1 MVLLTVGDNRK
12 NHATMDRRR
21 NHEILASMTEQAKR
35 NPLHRFPVVETS
47 DPKEFGDAITAE
59 FGARPL
65 TIGVGSRP
73 FRASANHLVLA
84 NGDIAF
90 SSATASVEVRFPPVS
105 LFKQHFIQQRSGR
118 TRFGGKHFEVTS
130 AETVVIP
137 AGVEAIH
144 QYDAEFEQLTY
155 RVSPSALQSKLGAIV
170 GMPIAGR
177 LEFATPSDFAD
188 PSLRRL
194 KRLLEFVVTEL
205 DTATVPPAAL
215 AEFEQLLIISFLS
228 GNLHNFSDLMAREHP
243 PPAKW
248 QVQLA
253 EEYLEANWNHPI
265 TVEALAAATGTST
278 RSLFKAFRDSRNCSP
293 MMFVRGIRLAQA
305 RRMLQQPNPTTTIMT
320 VAFACGFLN
329 PGHFAQH
336 YRLAFG
342 ELPSATLAAARRRI

>member
-1 MVLLTVGDNRK
+1 
-12 NHATMDRRR
+12 MDQRR
-21 NHEILASMTEQAKR
+21 NHEILASMTEHTKR
-35 NPLHRFPVVETS
+35 RPLHRFPVVETS
-47 DPKEFGDAITAE
+47 DPKAFGDAITAE

-65 TIGVGSRP
+65 LIDVGSRP

-84 NGDIAF
+84 SGDIAF
-90 SSATASVEVRFPPVS
+90 SSATASVEVQFPAVS
-105 LFKQHFIQQRSGR
+105 LFKQHFTQQRNGR
-118 TRFGGKHFEVTS
+118 TRFGGQQFEVTS
-130 AETVVIP
+130 AQTVVIP

-155 RVSPSALQSKLGAIV
+155 RVSPSALQSKLSAIV
-170 GMPIAGR
+170 GMPVAGR
-177 LEFATPSDFAD
+177 LEFATPSHFAD

-253 EEYLEANWNHPI
+253 EEYLEANWNRPV
-265 TVEALAAATGTST
+265 TVEALAAETGTST

-293 MMFVRGIRLAQA
+293 MMFVRGIRLAHA
-305 RRMLQQPNPTTTIMT
+305 RRMLQQPDAATTVMT

-342 ELPSATLAAARRRI
+342 ELPSATLAAARRRS